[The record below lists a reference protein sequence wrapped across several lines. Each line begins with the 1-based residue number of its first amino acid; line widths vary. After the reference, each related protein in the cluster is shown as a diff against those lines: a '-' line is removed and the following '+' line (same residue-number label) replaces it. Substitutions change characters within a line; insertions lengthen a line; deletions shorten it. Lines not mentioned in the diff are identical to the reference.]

1 MTIPNLVE
9 IKTEAFSAVLT
20 KFNEMPASK
29 VMPLMTE
36 ADSPDKQAKLAF
48 DLFIEE
54 LAPDKRDLALALNA
68 KQVGEFIMEW
78 MRDSKDA

>member
-1 MTIPNLVE
+1 MNIPTLVE
-9 IKTEAFSAVLT
+9 IKTDAFSAVLT

-29 VMPLMTE
+29 VMPLMME
-36 ADSPDKQAKLAF
+36 SSQPDKQAKLAF

-54 LAPDKRDLALALNA
+54 LAPDKRELALALNA

-78 MRDSKDA
+78 MRDSQNA